1 MNKPTANSPSLTL
14 RRSKQQSALTL
25 VELMISMSI
34 FGMVI
39 LGFIMLQLFGMK
51 QNQLVESKLGANDQ
65 ARQLLEKMG
74 LEIRSAKRLEVGN
87 ISGAS
92 FVEVPDGQPQRGTG
106 IRIYPLSGDAN
117 TNTYVQY
124 YFNTNTRNLLRLS
137 SGGGGAKLIADKL
150 TNNMAFQAEDYAG
163 TVQTQ
168 GTHQWK
174 NCIRVILEF
183 AEYQYP
189 LTKVGP
195 GYLYDYYKVEFRA
208 SPHCPEF
215 P

>member
-1 MNKPTANSPSLTL
+1 MNTMISNRSNSDLLNT
-14 RRSKQQSALTL
+14 RRQQALTL

-34 FGMVI
+34 FGLVVA
-39 LGFIMLQLFGMK
+39 GFIALQLFGMK
-51 QNQLVESKLGANDQ
+51 QNQIVESKLGANDQ
-65 ARQLLEKMG
+65 SRQLLEKMG
-74 LEIRSAKRLEVGN
+74 LEIRSAKRWEVGN
-87 ISGAS
+87 ISGSS
-92 FVEVPDGQPQRGTG
+92 FVEVPDGQSQRGTG
-106 IRIYPLSGDAN
+106 IRIFPLSGDSN
-117 TNTYVQY
+117 TNTYIQY
-124 YFNTNTRNLLRLS
+124 YFNTNAKTLMRLS

-208 SPHCPEF
+208 TPHCPEF

>member
-1 MNKPTANSPSLTL
+1 MKKLLASRTL
-14 RRSKQQSALTL
+14 PPAPNPRRQQALTL

-34 FGMVI
+34 FGLVVA
-39 LGFIMLQLFGMK
+39 GFIALQLFGMK
-51 QNQLVESKLGANDQ
+51 QNQIVESKLGSNDQ
-65 ARQLLEKMG
+65 SRQLLEKMG
-74 LEIRSAKRLEVGN
+74 LEIRSAKRWEVGN
-87 ISGAS
+87 ITGAS
-92 FVEVPDGQPQRGTG
+92 FAEVPDGQAQRGTG
-106 IRIYPLSGDAN
+106 IRIFPLSGDAN
-117 TNTYVQY
+117 TNTYIQY
-124 YFNTNTRNLLRLS
+124 YFNTNAKTLLRLS
-137 SGGGGAKLIADKL
+137 SGGGGAKVIADKL

-208 SPHCPEF
+208 SPHCPEY